1 MIEQGV
7 FKLKIDFDHVKIQ
20 ELTLDKKLALLHIV
34 MDALE
39 NIENIDQYEK

>member
-1 MIEQGV
+1 MIERGV
-7 FKLKIDFDHVKIQ
+7 FKLKIDFDHVTIQ

-39 NIENIDQYEK
+39 NKENIDQYEK